1 MASVRLRWLWSREGI
16 QDALMSFV
24 LPVAL
29 QGQKLCPLAMVSSF
43 TQIFLSVLIRRKFST
58 DLFHFSE
65 CTLPYTPTSLCKV
78 AS

>member
-1 MASVRLRWLWSREGI
+1 MASVQLRWLWSREGI
-16 QDALMSFV
+16 QDSLMSFV
-24 LPVAL
+24 LSVAL

-65 CTLPYTPTSLCKV
+65 CTSSVHTYILVQGY
-78 AS
+78 